1 MCSCRC
7 QKYIRRR
14 HYIHEM
20 LPLVSYMRM
29 DNFGAVV
36 DDPKE
41 VRNYWRSDKVPMA
54 ANLQLI
60 FYRCKRNPEILVKVL
75 YNGHEASLPIPQ
87 VAPSFYSWTAFKD
100 YYRNQNN
107 F

>member
-1 MCSCRC
+1 
-7 QKYIRRR
+7 
-14 HYIHEM
+14 M

-60 FYRCKRNPEILVKVL
+60 FYRSKRTPEILVKVL

-87 VAPSFYSWTAFKD
+87 VAPSFYSWASFKD